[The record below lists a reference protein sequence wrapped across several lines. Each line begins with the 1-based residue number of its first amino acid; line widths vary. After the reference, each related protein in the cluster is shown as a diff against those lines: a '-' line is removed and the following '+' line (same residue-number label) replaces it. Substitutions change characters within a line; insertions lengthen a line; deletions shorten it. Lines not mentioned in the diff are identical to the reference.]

1 MLVNNNSYKEALNN
15 IISEIN
21 KSRAEAQRSVNS
33 ELIKLYWN
41 IGKNLSENNDWGAK
55 IIDSLSHD
63 IRAEFPGIKGFSPRN
78 LKYMQKFARE
88 FSYDLCN
95 SCCTIPWGHIVLL
108 LNKTEKGRER
118 EWYLSETLTN
128 GWSRAALEHQVDL
141 KLYERQAIGNKV
153 TNFEHHLPAPDSDLS
168 QQALKDPYVFDF
180 TTTRQG
186 KDERDLEDEMMNNV
200 SKLLLE
206 LGTGFAFLG
215 RQFHLV
221 VGGEDFYVD
230 LLFYNV
236 PLHRYVVVEL
246 KNSEFK
252 PEFAGKLGF
261 YTSAIDGELTGEGD
275 NPTIGLLLCKS
286 KNNVVAKYSLNTIS
300 APIGVSEYKVQDELP
315 KEYENILP
323 SPEDLITR
331 I

>member
-41 IGKNLSENNDWGAK
+41 IGTNLSENNDWGAK

-108 LNKTEKGRER
+108 LNKTEMGRER
-118 EWYLSETLTN
+118 EWYLS
-128 GWSRAALEHQVDL
+128 D
-141 KLYERQAIGNKV
+141 
-153 TNFEHHLPAPDSDLS
+153 
-168 QQALKDPYVFDF
+168 
-180 TTTRQG
+180 
-186 KDERDLEDEMMNNV
+186 
-200 SKLLLE
+200 
-206 LGTGFAFLG
+206 G
-215 RQFHLV
+215 R
-221 VGGEDFYVD
+221 
-230 LLFYNV
+230 
-236 PLHRYVVVEL
+236 
-246 KNSEFK
+246 

-261 YTSAIDGELTGEGD
+261 YTSAIDGELKGEGD